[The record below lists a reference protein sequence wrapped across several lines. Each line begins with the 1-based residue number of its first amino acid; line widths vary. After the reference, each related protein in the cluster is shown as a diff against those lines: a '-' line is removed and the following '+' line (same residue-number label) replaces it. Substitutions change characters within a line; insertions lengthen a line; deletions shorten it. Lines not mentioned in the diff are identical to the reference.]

1 MKWLKL
7 FEDFKNNNE
16 EGTLITIDDVIK
28 CIEKAGSVYATI
40 ISDFPENNPKKPLRA
55 VDIDEDGLVTVEIDG
70 EFYTIELNDIEKIE
84 Y

>member
-16 EGTLITIDDVIK
+16 EGTRITIDDVIK
-28 CIEKAGSVYATI
+28 CIEKGGSVYTTI
-40 ISDFPENNPKKPLRA
+40 VSDFPENNPKKPLRA

-70 EFYTIELNDIEKIE
+70 EFYNVELNDIEKIE